1 MPRVGVIRN
10 RIAAALLDRLV
21 GKAEPLSP
29 EAVARPA
36 VVLAP
41 HPDDESLGCGG
52 LVALKRELGV
62 PVTVVFMTDGAGSH
76 PTFVDAV
83 ELADRRRQ
91 EALTACTRLGVDADS
106 THFLDIPDGH
116 LAACFDEAVVCLTP
130 ILAAAGATQLVL
142 PHPAEPPT
150 DHEATF
156 RIAEHCVARSTAD
169 YEALLYPVWLWDQW
183 PFTNPLSAPRA
194 RSSTRAVVRSAVD
207 HRLGLGLA
215 RSLGRRLDVAAV
227 LERKR
232 AALDAH
238 ASQMVRPT
246 HAPNWITLADV
257 AGGDWLDLLVRPTE
271 LYGLASL
278 HGVGA
283 SV

>member
-1 MPRVGVIRN
+1 M
-10 RIAAALLDRLV
+10 
-21 GKAEPLSP
+21 
-29 EAVARPA
+29 
-36 VVLAP
+36 
-41 HPDDESLGCGG
+41 
-52 LVALKRELGV
+52 ALKRELGV
-62 PVTVVFMTDGAGSH
+62 PVTVVYLTDGAGSH
-76 PTFVDAV
+76 PTFVDPA
-83 ELADRRRQ
+83 EHADRRRH
-91 EALTACTRLGVDADS
+91 EALTACSRLGVDADAA
-106 THFLDIPDGH
+106 HFLDLPDGH
-116 LAACFDEAVVCLTP
+116 LAASFDEAVVRLTP
-130 ILAAAGATQLVL
+130 ILAAVGATQLVI

-156 RIAEHCVARSTAD
+156 RIAEHCVARSAAD

-194 RSSTRAVVRSAVD
+194 RSSTRAVVRTAVD
-207 HRLGLGLA
+207 HRLGLRLA

-246 HAPNWITLADV
+246 NAPNWTTLADV

-283 SV
+283 PM